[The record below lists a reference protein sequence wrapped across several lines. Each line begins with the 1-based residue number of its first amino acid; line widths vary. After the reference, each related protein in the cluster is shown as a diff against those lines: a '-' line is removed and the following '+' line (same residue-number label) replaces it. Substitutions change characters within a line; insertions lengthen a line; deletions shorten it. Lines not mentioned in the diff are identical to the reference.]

1 MHEYAAITAA
11 LHEATSAL
19 LLKRGADLRNALK
32 ASEAA
37 RSKCAEA
44 RLALCD
50 HKAVCITCKSVEA
63 SKQAKNRDPKTR
75 SEG

>member
-11 LHEATSAL
+11 LHEATGAL
-19 LLKRGADLRNALK
+19 LLKRGADLQNALTATK
-32 ASEAA
+32 AA

-44 RLALCD
+44 RLALSD
-50 HKAVCITCKSVEA
+50 HKAVCTTCKSAGA
-63 SKQAKNRDPKTR
+63 SKQGNRDPKIR